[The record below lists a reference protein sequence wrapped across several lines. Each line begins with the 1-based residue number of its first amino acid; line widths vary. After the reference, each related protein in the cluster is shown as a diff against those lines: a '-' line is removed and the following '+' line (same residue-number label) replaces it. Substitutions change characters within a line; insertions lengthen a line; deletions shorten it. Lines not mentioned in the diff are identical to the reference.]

1 MFEGLARSSF
11 PRSSAYDA
19 VWLMT
24 NMMGPCSVWL
34 TEALAD
40 DLSLSPGLHVVDLGC
55 GKAMSS
61 IFLAREFGVD
71 VTAVDLWVAAHDN
84 EKRVAAAGLAEQ
96 VRPLH
101 ADGMTLDLSEERVDA
116 LISIDAFHYF
126 ADNHGSVRALARQV
140 RPGGQIGVVVP
151 GLRSDGGWP
160 SHLADHWQDSFSTFK
175 SAGWW
180 KTLWDQ
186 ETTVHVDRA
195 RVLDWGG
202 SEDWISWADACDEWA
217 ILNDREPYLLE
228 GRMLRDDAAGS
239 LVFIA
244 LTATKL

>member
-1 MFEGLARSSF
+1 
-11 PRSSAYDA
+11 
-19 VWLMT
+19 MT

-126 ADNHGSVRALARQV
+126 ADNHESVRALARQV

-151 GLRSDGGWP
+151 GLRKRRWVAVSSRRP
-160 SHLADHWQDSFSTFK
+160 LAGQFLDVQERRMVED
-175 SAGWW
+175 AM
-180 KTLWDQ
+180 DQ
-186 ETTVHVDRA
+186 ETTVRVPTEPVSLTGEEA
-195 RVLDWGG
+195 RTG
-202 SEDWISWADACDEWA
+202 SAGLTPAT
-217 ILNDREPYLLE
+217 N
-228 GRMLRDDAAGS
+228 GRS
-239 LVFIA
+239 
-244 LTATKL
+244 